1 MTQELEMLLDEFD
14 AAVSFWNTE
23 EGLLERI
30 GLLGDQIQFG
40 TYNHA
45 LKVIAT
51 SVGATDFRIAGP
63 PGKCPWCAMHVG
75 MVYHRC
81 QFTPELPKHPNC
93 PHYFEVERTGA
104 EPKEPDSEFAAFWGL
119 VS

>member
-51 SVGATDFRIAGP
+51 SVAQLIFGLLVHQVSVRGVRCMWGWFIIGVSSLRSFLNILTARIILRLSVQA
-63 PGKCPWCAMHVG
+63 
-75 MVYHRC
+75 
-81 QFTPELPKHPNC
+81 QNQ
-93 PHYFEVERTGA
+93 
-104 EPKEPDSEFAAFWGL
+104 
-119 VS
+119 